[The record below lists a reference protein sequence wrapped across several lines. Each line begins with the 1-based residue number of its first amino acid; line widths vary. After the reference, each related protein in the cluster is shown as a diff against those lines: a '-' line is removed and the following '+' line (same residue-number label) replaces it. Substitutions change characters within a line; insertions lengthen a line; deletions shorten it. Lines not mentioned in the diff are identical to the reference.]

1 MLPTNE
7 VALAWQA
14 NTDNGHS
21 HFEIEKSTD
30 SRNFQII
37 GRVETNDTYTFL
49 DRTPSIGDN
58 YYRIKGIAT
67 NGEAKYTKVIN
78 VVYNPYQFVLN
89 LYPNPVKDDLTLKFK
104 GVTNE
109 NISIQISDLSGRRI
123 ISQQV
128 SANNTVQ
135 TVNINTANLSAQV
148 YILKMINSKNE
159 TIAIQKFVK
168 Q

>member
-1 MLPTNE
+1 M
-7 VALAWQA
+7 
-14 NTDNGHS
+14 
-21 HFEIEKSTD
+21 
-30 SRNFQII
+30 
-37 GRVETNDTYTFL
+37 
-49 DRTPSIGDN
+49 
-58 YYRIKGIAT
+58 
-67 NGEAKYTKVIN
+67 
-78 VVYNPYQFVLN
+78 N